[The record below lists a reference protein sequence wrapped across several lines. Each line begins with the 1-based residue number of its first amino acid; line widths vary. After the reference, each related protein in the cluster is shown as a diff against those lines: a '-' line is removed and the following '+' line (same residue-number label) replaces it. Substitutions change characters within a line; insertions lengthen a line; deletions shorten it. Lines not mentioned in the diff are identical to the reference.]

1 MAVAAFLLLHSVL
14 ADVNIRPTDCDPNH
28 GCGEAITLAIKKCNA
43 TNANAEDMELC
54 AVVLAPGRY
63 RVECPT
69 ANLGQ
74 FPYITTPGA
83 VDLSG
88 TSNIVFG
95 AADPSHPV
103 CMHAILCNCI
113 KLKL

>member
-1 MAVAAFLLLHSVL
+1 MAVAAFLLLHSIF
-14 ADVNIRPTDCDPNH
+14 ADVNVRPTDCDPNH
-28 GCGEAITLAIKKCNA
+28 GCGEAIAFAIQKCNA
-43 TNANAEDMELC
+43 TNASPRHMESC

-69 ANLGQ
+69 AKLGQ

-95 AADPSHPV
+95 AADLSKPV
-103 CMHAILCNCI
+103 CMPAILCTC
-113 KLKL
+113 